1 MYTPQVTVIPAD
13 GTIIVDGVPLCFPF
27 AAPPDVHALQWKNG
41 TGHIEYTTGAINKVL
56 LEGDYTTVVL
66 PFVWLWEAEKNRTEE
81 EERRREEDAKR
92 PPTLEEARAAALARV
107 SAEMESA
114 ILGGFNYTVAGMVYH
129 FSYDLVD
136 QGNFTKAALAAAL
149 AQMQGETAWRQP
161 WRGWLAAAGG
171 QAVPRVLS
179 FDAAAFLA
187 LALYAGK
194 EHQEKCM
201 AEGWVRQEAVLAAQS
216 VEELGRV

>member
-1 MYTPQVTVIPAD
+1 MYTHVTVIPAD
-13 GTIIVDGVPLCFPF
+13 GTIIVDGVALCFSFP
-27 AAPPDVHALQWKNG
+27 ALPDLHAVQWKNG
-41 TGHIEYTTGAINKVL
+41 AGHIEYTTGAINKLL
-56 LEGDYTTVVL
+56 LEGDYTTEVL
-66 PFVWLWEAEKNRTEE
+66 PFVRLWEVEKNRIEE
-81 EERRREEDAKR
+81 EERRREEDAKC
-92 PPTLEEARAAALARV
+92 PPTLEEARAATLARV
-107 SAEMESA
+107 NAEMEYT
-114 ILGGFNYTVAGMVYH
+114 ILGGFDYTVAGVVYH

-136 QGNFTKAALAAAL
+136 QGNFTKAALSAAL

-161 WRGWLAAAGG
+161 WRGWLAVAGG

-187 LALYAGK
+187 LTLYAAK

-201 AEGWVRQEAVLAAQS
+201 AEGWVRQEAALAAQS